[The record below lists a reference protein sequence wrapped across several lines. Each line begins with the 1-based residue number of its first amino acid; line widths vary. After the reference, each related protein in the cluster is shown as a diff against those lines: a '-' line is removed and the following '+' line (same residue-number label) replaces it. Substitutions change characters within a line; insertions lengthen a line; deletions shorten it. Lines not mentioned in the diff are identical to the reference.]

1 MTIKSALIGCG
12 GIAGAHVKALAD
24 LHERGVTE
32 APQVV
37 AVCDIDEARAQER
50 AAELAAFGPVPRVY
64 DDIEQLLA
72 AEDEVEA
79 VDICALH
86 SEHHTLAEAA
96 LASGRHVIIE
106 KPLGITVRA
115 ARRIIDTA
123 VATRRVLAV
132 AENYRRSPME
142 RAVNWAIRTGRIG
155 RPRLFLWQDVGEGLG
170 KWGWRNFRY
179 HAGGGWVL
187 DGGVHFTDLFRYHL
201 GQPARSVYAVTRQF
215 EPYRYDDPAE
225 RTGAWSVDVEDMSAA
240 TIEFEGGA
248 VVQWTWSGSSP
259 GERFNRRTLYGSEG
273 CFDWETGLWS
283 RDGSNLSR
291 DDLLA
296 EYRATLSVE
305 EGERWFPGGTQNTIA
320 IELVDFVRAVRIG
333 TVPEVDGLEGLRA
346 QAICMAIFE
355 SARAGQPMPVE
366 AIESGHSE
374 GYQDEIDQ
382 VLGIGGDET
391 HGHDHDHH

>member
-1 MTIKSALIGCG
+1 MMAIKSALIGCG

-37 AVCDIDEARAQER
+37 AVCDIDESRAQER
-50 AAELAAFGPVPRVY
+50 AAELAAFGPAPRVY

-72 AEDEVEA
+72 VEDEVEA

-106 KPLGITVRA
+106 KPLGITIRA

-142 RAVNWAIRTGRIG
+142 RAVNWAIRAGRIG
-155 RPRLFLWQDVGEGLG
+155 QPRLFLWQDVGEGLG

-215 EPYRYDDPAE
+215 EPYRYE
-225 RTGAWSVDVEDMSAA
+225 RSRKSHRCMGCRCGRPVGGNDRIRWWCCRAVDVVGLLPGAA
-240 TIEFEGGA
+240 F
-248 VVQWTWSGSSP
+248 QSSHALWQ
-259 GERFNRRTLYGSEG
+259 R
-273 CFDWETGLWS
+273 GL
-283 RDGSNLSR
+283 L
-291 DDLLA
+291 
-296 EYRATLSVE
+296 
-305 EGERWFPGGTQNTIA
+305 
-320 IELVDFVRAVRIG
+320 
-333 TVPEVDGLEGLRA
+333 
-346 QAICMAIFE
+346 
-355 SARAGQPMPVE
+355 
-366 AIESGHSE
+366 
-374 GYQDEIDQ
+374 
-382 VLGIGGDET
+382 
-391 HGHDHDHH
+391 